1 MFRLQNVGNR
11 ILIPVFIIT
20 IVFSA
25 VLYYA
30 VNSTI
35 TEIIGENLSRNTQD
49 KITEIAVSE
58 KRIAHTMLTQAS
70 LFSQAQAVQKAYLTA
85 YKGNIHD
92 EKDPDMGKARKELR
106 TYFTSIEKGYQS
118 TQNGKHFRIH
128 FHLPPARSLLRLWHT
143 KQNKSDDLSSFRN
156 TVKSISQG
164 NHTPIAGIEIGRGG
178 FAIRGL
184 APIITDSG
192 RYLGSVEVLSS
203 YDPLV
208 RYNISNKREYIS
220 VYMKKEF
227 LQIAKKL
234 QDPAKNPLVGE
245 NFVYISS
252 TDKTITDKL
261 ITPEILA
268 AGTRNTS
275 QRRIGDY
282 FIAVF
287 PIKDFNNKEIGVMAY
302 AYDAA
307 ETYATITTLR
317 TRILILCIA
326 LALCI
331 LIPLFL
337 TVRAVTKQINLT
349 TEMVKDIAEGD
360 GDLTK
365 RLEIL
370 KQDEIGDLSGYF
382 NTFLDKLQGLVL
394 QIKENSSSINTAST
408 ELSDVAVQML
418 DNAKETSGR
427 SNMVATAAEEMSSNL
442 NNVAAA
448 MEESSTNIDL
458 VASAAEEMSSTIG
471 NVSENAKKTQS
482 ISNVAVEKAKEVS
495 GKMAGLGGAAVDIG
509 KVLGTITKISGQVN
523 LLALNATIEAA
534 RAGEAGKGFAV
545 VASEIKDLANQTAEA
560 ATEIR
565 GNVEAIQK
573 SSDENI
579 AGIEDISKVINEINE
594 LVDFVTVAVVE
605 QSQATQEIATNIA
618 QASQGLQEVN
628 ENVNQSS
635 SVAGEITQD
644 ITVVDSSANNISTSC
659 NQLKVNADN
668 LSKMAD
674 QLDAIVGG
682 FKV

>member
-1 MFRLQNVGNR
+1 MFKLQNVGNR
-11 ILIPVFIIT
+11 IIIPVLLIT
-20 IVFSA
+20 IIFSV

-35 TEIIGENLSRNTQD
+35 TGIIEQNLNHNTQD
-49 KITEIAVSE
+49 KISEIEVSE
-58 KRIAHTMLTQAS
+58 KLIANTMLIQAS
-70 LFSQAQAVQKAYLTA
+70 LFSRAQAVEKAYLTA
-85 YKGNIHD
+85 YKGNIND
-92 EKDPDMGKARKELR
+92 EKDPNMEKARGELR
-106 TYFTSIEKGYQS
+106 AYFASIEKGYQA

-143 KQNKSDDLSSFRN
+143 QQNRSDDLSSFRN
-156 TVKSISQG
+156 TVKTISQG
-164 NHTPIAGIEIGRGG
+164 DHKPIAGIEIGRGG

-184 APIITDSG
+184 APIISDSG

-203 YDPLV
+203 YNPLV
-208 RYNISNKREYIS
+208 RNNISNKQEYIA

-227 LQIAKKL
+227 LPIATKL
-234 QDPAKNPLVGE
+234 HNPAKNPLVGE

-261 ITPEILA
+261 ITPAVLA
-268 AGTRNTS
+268 AGTRDTN
-275 QRRIGDY
+275 QHRIGNY
-282 FIAVF
+282 YTAVF
-287 PIKDFNNKEIGVMAY
+287 PIKDFSGKEIGVMAY
-302 AYDAA
+302 AYDAS
-307 ETYATITTLR
+307 EIYATITTLKI
-317 TRILILCIA
+317 RILILCIA
-326 LALCI
+326 LAFCI

-360 GDLTK
+360 GNLTK

-370 KQDEIGDLSGYF
+370 KQDEIGELSEHF
-382 NTFLDKLQGLVL
+382 NTFLDKLQGLVR
-394 QIKENSSSINTAST
+394 QIKVNSSSINSAST
-408 ELSDVAVQML
+408 ELSDVAAQML
-418 DNAKETSGR
+418 DNSEETSGR

-442 NNVAAA
+442 NSVAAA
-448 MEESSTNIDL
+448 MEESSTNINL

-471 NVSENAKKTQS
+471 NLSENAQKTQS
-482 ISNVAVEKAKEVS
+482 ISNLAVDKAKEVS
-495 GKMAGLGGAAVDIG
+495 KKMEGLGDAAADIG
-509 KVLGTITKISGQVN
+509 KILGTITKISGQVN

-534 RAGEAGKGFAV
+534 RAGAAGKGFAV

-579 AGIEDISKVINEINE
+579 AGIEEISKVIDEINE
-594 LVDFVTVAVVE
+594 LVDFVTVAAVE
-605 QSQATQEIATNIA
+605 QSQATQEIAANIA

-644 ITVVDSSANNISTSC
+644 IAVVDSSAKNISNNSK
-659 NQLKVNADN
+659 QLKVNAEN
-668 LSKMAD
+668 LSEMAD